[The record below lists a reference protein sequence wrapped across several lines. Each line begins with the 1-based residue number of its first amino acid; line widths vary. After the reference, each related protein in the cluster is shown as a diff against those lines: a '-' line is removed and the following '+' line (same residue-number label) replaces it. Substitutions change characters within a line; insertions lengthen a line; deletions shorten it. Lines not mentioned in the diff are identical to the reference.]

1 MKKSFRR
8 TQLEVTGEG
17 RSVGKEMELGWG
29 VGVLRRHEDRNQRKG
44 SVGYNGMVGCGRA
57 GNG

>member
-8 TQLEVTGEG
+8 TQLEVMGEG
-17 RSVGKEMELGWG
+17 RSVGKEMVRGWG
-29 VGVLRRHEDRNQRKG
+29 VGVLRRQESRNQRKG
-44 SVGYNGMVGCGRA
+44 SVGYNGMEGCGRA